1 MRKRM
6 QVGSRLPMK
15 RIAAAILLLSTHA
28 THATTLCQDTQGR
41 EQGVHWSWREIE
53 GRRCWFKRQGPMPP
67 NSELRWRTKE
77 EVREAVARVEA
88 PPTAAQPQG
97 PSIRM
102 LKAQILWEGISEVAA
117 NWIDGDAPVDLMRG
131 DDLSGPAGVGGNW
144 VVPAYRVNAGE
155 STSFAVRF
163 APVIELRQAGTN

>member
-1 MRKRM
+1 MPDAKAHA
-6 QVGSRLPMK
+6 SRVTTANEANSCCHSSPIDARHARHDPLP
-15 RIAAAILLLSTHA
+15 
-28 THATTLCQDTQGR
+28 QGR